1 LLSRIAG
8 LLRDAVFASYFATSA
23 YADVFRA
30 ALRMPNVLQNLL
42 GEGTLSASFIPV
54 YARLLEQGRKEE
66 AGRFAGAIFS
76 LLLALVGALT
86 LIGVTLAPVIV
97 DVFTAGFEG
106 AKRDLAVAC
115 VRIIFPMTG
124 ILVLSAWAL
133 GILNSH
139 RQFFVPY
146 VAPVLWNAAIIATLL
161 LFGNRVT
168 IERLT
173 TTAAWGALAGGVLQ
187 FLVQL
192 PWVLRLERSLRV
204 HWDTTSD
211 AVRTAV
217 RNAGPAIMGR
227 GVVQLSGWL
236 DLFIASFLPGAIAI
250 LGYAQTFY
258 LLPISLFGMSV
269 AAAELP
275 ELSRQGM
282 GDVEALRTRLGAG
295 LARIALLVV
304 PSAIGYLVLG
314 DVIVAA
320 LYERGSFTRSDTLI
334 VAVTLGAYSIGL
346 LAATASRLLS
356 SAFFA
361 LHDTATPARVAIIRV
376 VLAGI
381 VGGGATVFIRL
392 NRPDWIAYGAI
403 PLAAA
408 TGAAAWLEWFMLR
421 RHLARRVGHV
431 PAGRSQII
439 RMLLAAMGAAVL
451 ARMLYVALPAWRPE
465 LQAVAVLI
473 PYGTAYFAFA
483 YLLGVEISALGRFKR
498 VLRR

>member
-1 LLSRIAG
+1 
-8 LLRDAVFASYFATSA
+8 
-23 YADVFRA
+23 
-30 ALRMPNVLQNLL
+30 
-42 GEGTLSASFIPV
+42 
-54 YARLLEQGRKEE
+54 
-66 AGRFAGAIFS
+66 
-76 LLLALVGALT
+76 
-86 LIGVTLAPVIV
+86 
-97 DVFTAGFEG
+97 
-106 AKRDLAVAC
+106 
-115 VRIIFPMTG
+115 
-124 ILVLSAWAL
+124 
-133 GILNSH
+133 
-139 RQFFVPY
+139 
-146 VAPVLWNAAIIATLL
+146 
-161 LFGNRVT
+161 
-168 IERLT
+168 
-173 TTAAWGALAGGVLQ
+173 
-187 FLVQL
+187 
-192 PWVLRLERSLRV
+192 
-204 HWDTTSD
+204 
-211 AVRTAV
+211 
-217 RNAGPAIMGR
+217 
-227 GVVQLSGWL
+227 
-236 DLFIASFLPGAIAI
+236 
-250 LGYAQTFY
+250 
-258 LLPISLFGMSV
+258 
-269 AAAELP
+269 
-275 ELSRQGM
+275 
-282 GDVEALRTRLGAG
+282 
-295 LARIALLVV
+295 V